1 MSSFKGQSNLDGRER
16 PIVVNV
22 CNFPAP
28 VGDNPSLLSFENV
41 VTLFHEFGHA
51 MHGTLTNVTYGSL
64 AGTSGPRDFIEL
76 PSQLLEHWASEPE
89 VLKSFATH
97 YETGESIPD
106 ELIKKL
112 LKAAKFNQGFI
123 NTEYIAASL
132 LDMEWHTLTGIEAE
146 KNSNELEKNF
156 LKKIGLIDEIAPRYR
171 TTYFAHIFSGGYS
184 SGYYSYIHAAVL
196 DSDGFEAFKEAGDVF
211 DPVLSLK
218 LRQNIYEKGS
228 TQEAMD
234 LYENFRGR
242 KPIIT
247 PLLKVRGL
255 DGSFD

>member
-1 MSSFKGQSNLDGRER
+1 MIFLIG
-16 PIVVNV
+16 
-22 CNFPAP
+22 
-28 VGDNPSLLSFENV
+28 LSFTNPKTKIFLWDLIFLISE
-41 VTLFHEFGHA
+41 TTSLKPSSLCPTSAIIRGLFE
-51 MHGTLTNVTYGSL
+51 
-64 AGTSGPRDFIEL
+64 TS
-76 PSQLLEHWASEPE
+76 SE
-89 VLKSFATH
+89 
-97 YETGESIPD
+97 
-106 ELIKKL
+106 
-112 LKAAKFNQGFI
+112 I
-123 NTEYIAASL
+123 NFFSASL
-132 LDMEWHTLTGIEAE
+132 TAEAACLSLSSELGIEAE

-211 DPVLSLK
+211 DPDLSLK